1 MKVVG
6 VRSPGFGDRKKQ
18 LFEDY
23 AVLTGAKVFSE
34 DIGEKLENVKLDNL
48 GKAGRI
54 IVSKDSQ

>member
-1 MKVVG
+1 MG

-18 LFEDY
+18 LLEDID
-23 AVLTGAKVFSE
+23 VLTGAKVFSE

-48 GKAGRI
+48 GKTGRI